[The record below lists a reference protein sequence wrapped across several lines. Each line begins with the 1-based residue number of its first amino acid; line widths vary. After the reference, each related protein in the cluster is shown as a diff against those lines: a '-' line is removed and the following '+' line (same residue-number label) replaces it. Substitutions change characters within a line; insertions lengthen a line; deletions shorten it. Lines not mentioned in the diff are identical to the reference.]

1 MERLAKRRSFHR
13 VLVCLLGLGAALRLW
28 AYLRFES
35 PDNLLAGLGYGLLA
49 VAVLAED
56 RAKHRRA
63 RGSDFA
69 PRPAAV
75 LGYVAAFLVL
85 WAIALRS
92 LA

>member
-1 MERLAKRRSFHR
+1 M
-13 VLVCLLGLGAALRLW
+13 
-28 AYLRFES
+28 
-35 PDNLLAGLGYGLLA
+35 
-49 VAVLAED
+49 AVLAED